1 MNLLGA
7 NPQARL
13 VAEDSQQGKVNYF
26 LGKDPSKWI
35 SNVPLYGRVN
45 YKNVYPG
52 VDLAF
57 HGAGQQLEFDYLV
70 SPGAD
75 ASRIALSFQGAD
87 SLHTDTAGNLVL
99 ATSAGPLQLQQARS
113 VSIEKWRAG
122 IGGCEVRSNG
132 QEPDHLR
139 TWLLR
144 SQPRIGN
151 RPELRFT
158 PHISA
163 ATARITP
170 AASRWTPLGCLR
182 SRSNRFHNYTRQ
194 IQQPQ

>member
-1 MNLLGA
+1 MRDMMMDKRRGAAGVRAMLKKRGLTAHHAAPSTATVEMNLLGA
-7 NPQARL
+7 NSQARL

-87 SLHTDTAGNLVL
+87 SLHTGPRGESSPHHQRRAP
-99 ATSAGPLQLQQARS
+99 ATEQARS
-113 VSIEKWRAG
+113 VSIEEWRAG
-122 IGGCEVRSNG
+122 IGGCEVRSDG
-132 QEPDHLR
+132 QEPRLPSN
-139 TWLLR
+139 LALM
-144 SQPRIGN
+144 
-151 RPELRFT
+151 
-158 PHISA
+158 
-163 ATARITP
+163 ITIVN
-170 AASRWTPLGCLR
+170 S
-182 SRSNRFHNYTRQ
+182 
-194 IQQPQ
+194 

>member
-87 SLHTDTAGNLVL
+87 SLRTDNAGNLVL
-99 ATSAGPLQLQQARS
+99 ATSAGPLQLNKPVAYQA
-113 VSIEKWRAG
+113 K
-122 IGGCEVRSNG
+122 NG
-132 QEPDHLR
+132 ARELVDAKFVVTAKNQITFELGSYDH
-139 TWLLR
+139 
-144 SQPRIGN
+144 N
-151 RPELRFT
+151 RELVIDPTSFT
-158 PHISA
+158 PHISV
-163 ATARITP
+163 ATARIMP
-170 AASRWTPLGCLR
+170 AASRSDVAGDAYVAGATDSTSIPG
-182 SRSNRFHNYTRQ
+182 SS
-194 IQQPQ
+194 PS